1 MVLLFSCLLC
11 TATHTDRSWNRHQT
25 QGDQDMSSIRNNLR
39 SKFNSW
45 MQIAANLDVSRQS
58 PSS

>member
-45 MQIAANLDVSRQS
+45 MQIAANLGVSRQS

>member
-1 MVLLFSCLLC
+1 MVVLFSCLLC
-11 TATHTDRSWNRHQT
+11 TATHTDRSWNRRQA
-25 QGDQDMSSIRNNLR
+25 QGDQDMSSICNNVL

-45 MQIAANLDVSRQS
+45 MQIAANLGVSRQC